1 MKLKKKHMLKISA
14 VYLIGNPKS
23 VKCPASIS
31 ENPVPLFHPIVVRY
45 PSAEKEPI
53 MEIGFR
59 LETRTKLLFNKLKV
73 PSTRFPYSVVIR
85 GGNSENF

>member
-1 MKLKKKHMLKISA
+1 MNKFSTKTRMLFQKLLK
-14 VYLIGNPKS
+14 
-23 VKCPASIS
+23 
-31 ENPVPLFHPIVVRY
+31 PIVVRY

-73 PSTRFPYSVVIR
+73 PRARFPYSVGTR
-85 GGNSENF
+85 GGQLGYI